1 MLKLALLL
9 LFSVSLGVT
18 GQISLKH
25 GMGQV
30 TQSMTQGGAVG
41 TLMGAA
47 FNPWVIVGIGCY
59 GLSMLLWLLVLSKAD
74 LSFAY
79 PVLGLSYLGV
89 VLASW
94 TILGEAVSPLRW
106 AGTLVI
112 SLGVYL
118 VARS

>member
-30 TQSMTQGGAVG
+30 SAVASPGAVG
-41 TLMGAA
+41 TLLGAA
-47 FNPWVIVGIGCY
+47 LNPWVIVGIGCY
-59 GLSMLLWLLVLSKAD
+59 GFSMLLWLLVLSKAD

-94 TILGEAVSPLRW
+94 SILGEAVSPLRW

-112 SLGVYL
+112 CLGVYL